1 MISKVRLIEQG
12 GNQCIDIQNT
22 CWNKGGGRGAGGG
35 GIITAK
41 SKITSCGKSNNLWEA
56 KTLTT
61 KNKKYQRFI

>member
-1 MISKVRLIEQG
+1 MHAGIKVR
-12 GNQCIDIQNT
+12 
-22 CWNKGGGRGAGGG
+22 GG

-41 SKITSCGKSNNLWEA
+41 SKITSCGKSNNLWVA

>member
-1 MISKVRLIEQG
+1 MHAGIKVREG
-12 GNQCIDIQNT
+12 
-22 CWNKGGGRGAGGG
+22 GGG

-56 KTLTT
+56 KTLTK